1 MDNSGHFLDYY
12 QDVVGGLRPLRVVP
26 LWATVLRDLRKQAA

>member
-12 QDVVGGLRPLRVVP
+12 QDVGGLRPLRVVP